1 MEKINNAELEE
12 AYNEAAEFIE
22 GIKDGFI
29 YNEEDDTFTI
39 RERDLELNKI
49 ESIDITR
56 SINEDIINTQKNIIY
71 TTVMIEDIYEII
83 NRFQEVISSP
93 DSEKYTDNIETLKRI
108 VIEYSNKLEDCLDQ
122 LDTETS
128 MLRTMKKGLME
139 LENGRFEL

>member
-12 AYNEAAEFIE
+12 AYNEATEFIE

>member
-39 RERDLELNKI
+39 KERDLELNKI

-56 SINEDIINTQKNIIY
+56 SINEDIINAQKNIIY
-71 TTVMIEDIYEII
+71 TTVMIEDIYEIV

-108 VIEYSNKLEDCLDQ
+108 VIEYSNKLEDCLNQ

>member
-71 TTVMIEDIYEII
+71 TTVMIEDIYEIV